1 MKITVT
7 NIHGRI
13 ATKRTRVSFQL
24 IYHKR
29 TKLPISCTTFLSSI
43 EIVSLQAPY
52 NFVISD
58 VILDISS
65 PDLFISKN

>member
-7 NIHGRI
+7 NIQGRI
-13 ATKRTRVSFQL
+13 ATKRTRLSFQL

-29 TKLPISCTTFLSSI
+29 TKLPINYTALLSSI
-43 EIVSLQAPY
+43 EIVSLHADY

-65 PDLFISKN
+65 PDLFTSKN